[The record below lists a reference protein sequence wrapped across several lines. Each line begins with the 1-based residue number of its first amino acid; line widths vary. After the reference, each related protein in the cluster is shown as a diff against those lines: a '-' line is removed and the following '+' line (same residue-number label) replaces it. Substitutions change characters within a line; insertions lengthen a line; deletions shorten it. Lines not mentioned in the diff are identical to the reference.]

1 MNIRHLTFR
10 LLQVYIA
17 VVRTGSISQAAAQL
31 HLTQPTVSLQIKRLT
46 EAVGELLLEVREGQ
60 YQPTFVG
67 KELYHAAL
75 DSLTRFDDFNGF
87 LSDAARGAKG
97 HFGIGVVT
105 TAKYILPRLLTP
117 YAKHYP
123 AVDVTLNIG
132 NRSSVLQRFENRIDD
147 LYLFSH
153 PPTGDHVVSGR
164 FLRNPLVL
172 IAPGD
177 HWAAHGKEVNFADLV
192 NERFLMREPGSA
204 TRMVFENFLRE
215 HNIQLHKT
223 MQIESNEVIRMS
235 VETGLGLAVLSE
247 HTLAPIAQSL
257 GVQPDNAQPGPER
270 SAGKIA
276 MINVRDFPLN
286 SHWYLVRHGDRRLP
300 VAAHNFI
307 EYMNTHLAE
316 WVEEKY
322 IRNELAVLLRD
333 Y

>member
-10 LLQVYIA
+10 LLQVYVA
-17 VVRTGSISQAAAQL
+17 VVRTGSISQAAGQL
-31 HLTQPTVSLQIKRLT
+31 HLTQPTV
-46 EAVGELLLEVREGQ
+46 ELLLEVRDGQ

-75 DSLTRFDDFNGF
+75 DALSRFDDFNSF

-105 TAKYILPRLLTP
+105 TAKYILPRLLSP

-123 AVDVTLNIG
+123 AVDVTLSIG
-132 NRSSVLQRFENRIDD
+132 NRGSVLQRFQNQLDD

-172 IAPGD
+172 IAPSD
-177 HWAAHGKEVNFADLV
+177 HWAAQKNQIDFSELV

-204 TRMVFENFLRE
+204 TRMVFDTFLRE
-215 HNIQLHKT
+215 QNLQLHKT
-223 MQIESNEVIRMS
+223 LQIESNEVIRMS

-247 HTLAPIAQSL
+247 HTLAQTLSQS
-257 GVQPDNAQPGPER
+257 NAKV
-270 SAGKIA
+270 AI
-276 MINVRDFPLN
+276 INVRDFPLH

-300 VAAHNFI
+300 IAARHFI
-307 EYMNTHLAE
+307 EFMNAHLPE

-322 IRNELAVLLRD
+322 IRNELAVLLGAQ
-333 Y
+333 